1 MLSSPF
7 AVTWRLRRTRP
18 PRILHRCSCR
28 PGPAEFEPTGRFR
41 VNANRKLLDVWLL
54 LRCARCGQV
63 LKATVL
69 ERVAVRSVA
78 PALLDGYQRNRPD
91 LVEAALAAPSFR
103 RRNHLRLDFQGT
115 WELAAEPLPPA
126 AGSPVTVEVE
136 FLDALEVRPAQLI
149 AAGLGLSRRTV
160 ERLLA
165 DGAIRA
171 AVRPDAE
178 TSEGFRFT
186 VERPA
191 GP

>member
-54 LRCARCGQV
+54 LRCRACGQV

-69 ERVAVRSVA
+69 ERAKVRSIA
-78 PALLDGYQRNRPD
+78 PALLDGYQRNDPA
-91 LVEAALAAPSFR
+91 LVEAAIAAPSFR
-103 RRNHLRLDFQGT
+103 RRNHLTLDFQGT
-115 WELAAEPLPPA
+115 WELRAEPLPP
-126 AGSPVTVEVE
+126 GGGQPVTVEVE
-136 FLDALEVRPAQLI
+136 FLDPPAVQPAQLI
-149 AAGLGLSRRTV
+149 AAGLGISRGRV

-165 DGAIRA
+165 AGAIR
-171 AVRPDAE
+171 VHAE
-178 TSEGFRFT
+178 TPAGMRFT
-186 VERPA
+186 VERSVEQ
-191 GP
+191 

>member
-1 MLSSPF
+1 MVTSPS
-7 AVTWRLRRTRP
+7 AVVWRLRRVRS
-18 PRILHRCSCR
+18 PRILQRCPCR
-28 PGPAEFEPTGRFR
+28 PGLSEFEPTGRFR

-54 LRCARCGQV
+54 LRCRGCGQV
-63 LKATVL
+63 RKATVL

-78 PALLDGYQRNRPD
+78 PALLDGYQRNRQE

-103 RRNHLRLDFQGT
+103 RRNHLTVDFQGT
-115 WELAAEPLPPA
+115 WELAAAPLPPG
-126 AGSPVTVEVE
+126 AGPVTVEVE
-136 FLDALEVRPAQLI
+136 FLDALAVRPARLI
-149 AAGLGLSRRTV
+149 AAGLGLSRRGV

-165 DGAIRA
+165 GGAIRA

-186 VERPA
+186 VERRV